1 MDKFNLAQEIVIEA
15 THSGCTDTLKSK
27 GHQFYKYLETNVSE
41 IKGNGRHSFH
51 IGNAFYFYRT
61 VLTDKKSI
69 EYKLSLLIAYINL
82 YEALQ
87 YQDIQSIVAAYRLH
101 ILIASEKS
109 FFEPKMMTF
118 MGKTVGEILDTPPNE
133 INASLRKSY
142 FALQYCLF
150 QFCQESKSPIAW
162 ECLQKSEKQNFESIY
177 KEYQQKYKISDFN
190 NDKYFELGNKLLNA
204 LYKVMIESDLQQ
216 FEFLGV
222 F

>member
-1 MDKFNLAQEIVIEA
+1 MDKFNLAQEIVMEA
-15 THSGCTDTLKSK
+15 THNGCTETLKSE

-51 IGNAFYFYRT
+51 IGNAFYFYRA

-87 YQDIQSIVAAYRLH
+87 YQDTQSIIAAYRLH
-101 ILIASEKS
+101 ILVASEKS

-118 MGKTVGEILDTPPNE
+118 MGKTIGELLDTPSNE
-133 INASLRKSY
+133 INVSLRELY
-142 FALQYCLF
+142 FTLQYCLF

-162 ECLQKSEKQNFESIY
+162 DCLQKSEKQNFESIY
-177 KEYQQKYKISDFN
+177 KEFQQKHKMSDFN
-190 NDKYFELGNKLLNA
+190 NDEYFKLGCKLLNA
-204 LYKVMIESDLQQ
+204 MYKVMSENDLQK

-222 F
+222 L